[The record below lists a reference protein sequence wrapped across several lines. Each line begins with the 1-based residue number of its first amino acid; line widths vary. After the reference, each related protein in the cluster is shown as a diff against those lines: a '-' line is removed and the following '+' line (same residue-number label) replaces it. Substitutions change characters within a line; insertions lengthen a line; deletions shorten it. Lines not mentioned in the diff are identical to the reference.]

1 MPEPDPEKL
10 RLATDEELT
19 FALGFALQFEGRK
32 RVHQADG
39 LAARIAAARLVR
51 HLRRSRFVVMVKPPL
66 AGHGMEMARPRALED
81 DGQGPEG

>member
-1 MPEPDPEKL
+1 MPDPDPEKL
-10 RLATDEELT
+10 RPATDEELA

-39 LAARIAAARLVR
+39 MVARIAAARLVK

-66 AGHGMEMARPRALED
+66 AGHGMEMARPRALKD
-81 DGQGPEG
+81 DGEGPDE